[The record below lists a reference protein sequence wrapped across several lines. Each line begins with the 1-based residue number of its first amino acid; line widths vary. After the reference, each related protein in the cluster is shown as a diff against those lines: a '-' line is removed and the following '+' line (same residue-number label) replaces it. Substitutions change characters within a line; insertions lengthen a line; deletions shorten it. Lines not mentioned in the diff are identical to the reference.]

1 MGKKYLDLET
11 SKKSQKNLIYFKEK
25 KNVNIRLIFNTE
37 KDFENQNVI
46 FVEVLNNFGRFEVDM
61 VYLHCKYLN
70 ARFECNDIVI
80 SVYSHYPFDQNAKT
94 FDTKGKTFSIR

>member
-1 MGKKYLDLET
+1 MRVLPGFEVSYPDAPISTKHFVGLKFSL
-11 SKKSQKNLIYFKEK
+11 SK
-25 KNVNIRLIFNTE
+25 
-37 KDFENQNVI
+37 QNVL
-46 FVEVLNNFGRFEVDM
+46 FLCLSPLE
-61 VYLHCKYLN
+61 LHCKYLN